1 MRNIIIIIIIIII
14 LFVITIF
21 VVVVIVVA
29 FKYRLYFIIMMGIKK
44 KKINLSYEHRME
56 SKECIKRN
64 TTKFNSTPKPMI
76 KIFAQVLLPF
86 FAIEDI

>member
-21 VVVVIVVA
+21 VVVIVVA

-44 KKINLSYEHRME
+44 KKFNLSYEHRME